1 MAQNQKRN
9 NVTKEIIDTLVEAS
23 DLTIE
28 WMNNPYKQYRRIRGI
43 MEPEEWNRIFREK
56 KKRRV
61 LKELKRKKWLT
72 QRREGN
78 QIVYELAESVAI
90 HHLKTMIRSTI
101 AVLPEP
107 SIVLVAFDFP
117 EAARKARNS
126 FRYFLK
132 SVGFKQRQL
141 SVWFS
146 NKSILGEMQALVRIL
161 KIEKWVNIY
170 LTHGT

>member
-1 MAQNQKRN
+1 MAINKRPHT
-9 NVTKEIIDTLVEAS
+9 VTQEIIDMLVEAS

-28 WMNNPYKQYRRIRGI
+28 WINNPYKQYRRIRGV

-72 QRREGN
+72 ERREGN
-78 QIVYELAESVAI
+78 QIVYELEASVAI
-90 HHLKTMIRSTI
+90 RRLKTAIRSKV
-101 AVLPEP
+101 AFLPEP

-117 EAARKARNS
+117 EAARKARDS

-132 SVGFKQRQL
+132 SAGFAKKQL
-141 SVWFS
+141 SVWFT
-146 NKSILGEMQALVRIL
+146 NKSVLDEIQALVRML
-161 KIEKWVNIY
+161 NLEKWVNVF